1 MAQMKKF
8 NVKKCINSTTHKG
21 NATRTQPKQSA
32 NKTSTRSI
40 IAPFDKSTN
49 PGTNKIVLTQ
59 SLSNN
64 SRRACSAIGRLL
76 IVPKVLYQEAVP

>member
-49 PGTNKIVLTQ
+49 PGTNNIVLTPKLIKQ
-59 SLSNN
+59 LKEGLLSNQT
-64 SRRACSAIGRLL
+64 SLHSA
-76 IVPKVLYQEAVP
+76 